1 MLRIG
6 EVQSPLVDW
15 SHCIYEENGEVFE
28 NAVFKLLDRPLDTGR
43 LFYAK
48 LRNAVPRNASVEV
61 YWNHFD
67 AEVTGVVSGRDFEYA
82 VSFREPVMARVD
94 KIVYVETIVEDLKEV
109 TEWQLSQSSDADQQD
124 SSVLRP

>member
-1 MLRIG
+1 MRIG

-15 SHCIYEENGEVFE
+15 ASCIYEENGEVFE

-48 LRNAVPRNASVEV
+48 LRNAIPRNVNVEV

-67 AEVTGVVSGRDFEYA
+67 AEVTGVVSGRDFEYG
-82 VSFREPVMARVD
+82 VSFIEPVMARVD
-94 KIVYVETIVEDLKEV
+94 KIVYIETIVEDMKEV
-109 TEWQLSQSSDADQQD
+109 ASSQPSQSSDADQQD